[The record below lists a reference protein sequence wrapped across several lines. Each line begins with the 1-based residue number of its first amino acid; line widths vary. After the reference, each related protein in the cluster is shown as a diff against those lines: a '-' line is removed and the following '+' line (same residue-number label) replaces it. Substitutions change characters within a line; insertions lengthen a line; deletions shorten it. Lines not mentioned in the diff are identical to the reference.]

1 MAFVTGEVV
10 ADSGGETPFKI
21 IFKKG
26 ETVLAEW
33 PAKTQQAGE
42 ERIVAAIRGLMEEEG
57 EEGEED
63 EEGSDETDAG
73 GPSRSSK
80 NTRD

>member
-21 IFKKG
+21 IFKQG

-42 ERIVAAIRGLMEEEG
+42 ERIVAAIRGLMEEGG
-57 EEGEED
+57 EEG
-63 EEGSDETDAG
+63 EEGSDETDDG
-73 GPSRSSK
+73 GPSRSSR
-80 NTRD
+80 NIRD

>member
-21 IFKKG
+21 IFKQG

-42 ERIVAAIRGLMEEEG
+42 ERIVAAIRGLMQ